1 VDPTTLLEVP
11 VAPAH
16 STLIDSGAGF
26 SCRARTLPVV
36 IDNGS
41 PISFMDHASGAV
53 LSFGA
58 GPSSTEPQQPVPDT
72 DLHALMR
79 LLQTAAA
86 TPHSAEWLAL
96 LDIEPAEAQQAE
108 HLHAEE
114 TFAENLHAELFHAAA
129 GTQPLVPP
137 TTPGGMWK
145 YPQPTPAA
153 DQMQQEPVQQDP
165 PEAEMPMADDSRDSA
180 ENGLRPASP

>member
-1 VDPTTLLEVP
+1 MAPGHPTLV
-11 VAPAH
+11 
-16 STLIDSGAGF
+16 DSGAGF

-58 GPSSTEPQQPVPDT
+58 GPSSAEPQQPVPDP
-72 DLHALMR
+72 DLQALMR

-114 TFAENLHAELFHAAA
+114 TFAENLHAELFHAAQSDTLPA
-129 GTQPLVPP
+129 GPLLLFLAPA
-137 TTPGGMWK
+137 TPGGMLQ
-145 YPQPTPAA
+145 QPMAQEA
-153 DQMQQEPVQQDP
+153 WMQQEPVQQDP